1 MGIYS
6 MEKKLERKRI
16 RELIRGNRGM
26 MFGIAICLAVSAI
39 IIYSGVWSY
48 RQYRQELIE
57 TEQEQLLTMAE
68 TVGTSLVNFV
78 EQEIEKLDLYFS
90 ALELQVQTA
99 GIDRIEQAAE
109 QFYDSGRG
117 LYDAVACYD
126 SMGRLIFQK
135 GSMDYGFRG
144 VADTKEAAICGKR
157 LTGDHYE
164 MFLSRK
170 FLWGEEL
177 YTVLY
182 AMNLDRIYERIVEPV
197 KIGKGG
203 YSVVKDRDLSIIMH
217 HAPGQ
222 IGMDAVYDRSIRYP
236 QLDLTDLTRWIE
248 LQQKQPE
255 GVAVINSYMW
265 DDPELSP
272 EKRIVAYTSISL
284 PGEHWIVNS
293 TLPFKE
299 LNGPLNRMLLR
310 LMGISGMFFGVAV
323 VFVAIMTRTLVRSE
337 GQKRE
342 IAYLRQIN
350 DGMELLCRKE
360 EEIQHYQRVQT
371 IGQMSSHIAHEFNN
385 YLTPVMLYGE
395 ILESDDSVS
404 DENREL
410 VKGILNAAGQAAEL
424 SRKLLD
430 FSRQDSGAVLTVVNL
445 TEEVHA
451 AVHMVRQL
459 TPEKIAFSAE
469 LSDEPIYVR
478 GKAGM
483 AEHILMNLCNNAY
496 HAMEDCGGTLMVQL
510 CHVETGPDT
519 SPEQMQEQTLERAR
533 GVASEA
539 LSSSDK
545 GWAVLSVSDTGCG
558 ISRDVLDKIFEPFY
572 TTKRSGKG
580 TGLGLS
586 VIHNLMMAVG
596 GQIQVDSEQ
605 GKGSTFRLYFPET
618 EKMRKPDSSRGS
630 RRVMVVDDD
639 SLVIESLEAAFR
651 QRKWKVECY
660 NHPAAALARLQKH
673 SEGFDMVLT
682 DYTMPSMNG
691 LEFAAVV
698 RRMYPE
704 IRLILMSGGY
714 EEAFDWYLK
723 NQFIDGFIL
732 KSDLAKRLDSLL

>member
-1 MGIYS
+1 M
-6 MEKKLERKRI
+6 
-16 RELIRGNRGM
+16 IRGNQGM
-26 MFGIAICLAVSAI
+26 MFGIALCLAVAAI
-39 IIYSGVWSY
+39 IIYSGIWSY

-78 EQEIEKLDLYFS
+78 EQELDSLELYFS
-90 ALELQVQTA
+90 ALELQTRTG
-99 GIDRIEQAAE
+99 GIDKIQQAVE
-109 QFYDSGRG
+109 QFYDSGDG

-126 SMGRLIFQK
+126 SNGRLILQK

-144 VADTKEAAICGKR
+144 VADTKKAAICGKR

-170 FLWGEEL
+170 FLWGNEL

-182 AMNLDRIYERIVEPV
+182 AMNLDRIYERIVAPV

-203 YSVVKDRDLSIIMH
+203 YSIVKDSDLSIIMH

-222 IGMDAVYDRSIRYP
+222 IGMDAVYDRSVRYP
-236 QLDLTDLTRWIE
+236 QLDLSDLTRWIE

-265 DDPELSP
+265 DDPGLAP

-284 PGEHWIVNS
+284 PGERWIVNS

-310 LMGISGMFFGVAV
+310 LMGISGMFFGLAV
-323 VFVAIMTRTLVRSE
+323 VFVAVMTRTLVRSE

-395 ILESDDSVS
+395 LLENDESVS

-445 TEEVHA
+445 TEEVRA

-459 TPEKIAFSAE
+459 TPEKIDFSAE
-469 LSDEPIYVR
+469 LQDEPIYVR

-496 HAMEDCGGTLMVQL
+496 HAMEASGGTLAVRL
-510 CHVETGPDT
+510 CHMEGEAEQDT
-519 SPEQMQEQTLERAR
+519 APE
-533 GVASEA
+533 S
-539 LSSSDK
+539 LSSSER

-596 GQIQVDSEQ
+596 GQIQVDSEM
-605 GKGSTFRLYFPET
+605 GKGSTFRLYFPVAAEPQ
-618 EKMRKPDSSRGS
+618 EPARKSSDRGSSDSRES

-639 SLVIESLEAAFR
+639 SQVIESLEAAFR
-651 QRKWKVECY
+651 QRKWKVECF
-660 NHPAAALARLQKH
+660 NHPAAALARLQKNRE
-673 SEGFDMVLT
+673 SFDLVLT
-682 DYTMPSMNG
+682 DYAMPSMNG

-698 RRMYPE
+698 RRMHPE
-704 IRLILMSGGY
+704 IRLVLMSGGY

-723 NQFIDGFIL
+723 NQFIDRFIL

>member
-1 MGIYS
+1 
-6 MEKKLERKRI
+6 MEKKLERKKI
-16 RELIRGNRGM
+16 RELIRGNQGM
-26 MFGIAICLAVSAI
+26 ILGIAVCLMISAI

-78 EQEIEKLDLYFS
+78 EQEIDNLDLYFS
-90 ALELQVQTA
+90 ALELQPQTA
-99 GIDRIEQAAE
+99 GADGIRQAAE
-109 QFYDSGRG
+109 QFYDSGDG
-117 LYDAVACYD
+117 LYDAVVCYD
-126 SMGRLIFQK
+126 SVGRLIHQK

-144 VADTKEAAICGKR
+144 AADTKEAAICGKR

-170 FLWGEEL
+170 FLWGGEL

-182 AMNLDRIYERIVEPV
+182 AMNLDRIYERIVAPV

-203 YSVVKDRDLSIIMH
+203 YSIVKDSDLSIIMH

-236 QLDLTDLTRWIE
+236 QLDLSDLTRWIE
-248 LQQKQPE
+248 LQQEQPK
-255 GVAVINSYMW
+255 GVSVINSYMW
-265 DDPELSP
+265 DDPELTP

-284 PGEHWIVNS
+284 PGERWIVNS

-299 LNGPLNRMLLR
+299 LDGPLNRMLLR
-310 LMGISGMFFGVAV
+310 LMGISGMFFCLAV
-323 VFVAIMTRTLVRSE
+323 VFVAVMTRTLVRSE

-395 ILESDDSVS
+395 ILEHDDSIG
-404 DENREL
+404 DDNREL
-410 VKGILNAAGQAAEL
+410 VKGLLNAAGQAAEL

-445 TEEVHA
+445 TEEVRA
-451 AVHMVRQL
+451 AVPMVRQL
-459 TPEKIAFSAE
+459 TPEKIVFCAE
-469 LSDEPIYVR
+469 LQDEPIYVR

-496 HAMEDCGGTLMVQL
+496 HAMEASGGTLMVRL
-510 CHVETGPDT
+510 CHMEVGPDR
-519 SPEQMQEQTLERAR
+519 SLEQMP
-533 GVASEA
+533 GS
-539 LSSSDK
+539 

-558 ISRDVLDKIFEPFY
+558 ISRDALTRIFEPFY

-586 VIHNLMMAVG
+586 VIHNLMVAVG
-596 GQIQVDSEQ
+596 GQIQVDSDQ
-605 GKGSTFRLYFPET
+605 GKGSTFHLYFPVVE
-618 EKMRKPDSSRGS
+618 EQREPDGRGS
-630 RRVMVVDDD
+630 SKGSSGGGSSSIRRVMVVDDD
-639 SLVIESLEAAFR
+639 AQILESLEAAFS
-651 QRKWKVECY
+651 QRKWKAESF

-673 SEGFDMVLT
+673 RESVDLILT
-682 DYTMPSMNG
+682 DYAMPSMNG

-698 RRMYPE
+698 RRMHPE
-704 IRLILMSGGY
+704 IRLVLMSGGY

-723 NQFIDGFIL
+723 NQFIDAFIL
-732 KSDLAKRLDSLL
+732 KSDLAKGLDSVI